1 MAVSKKLKSIYMNI
15 FEKPETFAANTIS
28 KYQERRNL
36 RKNLDRSF
44 KLTQEQ
50 KRQIKEFWKPY
61 CRVSPKWAQYYAAK
75 NGQFDPRYI
84 PNDLYYTKIDQHF
97 NSRKLGYGFNDKNYY
112 SKIFAG
118 IRQPEVVVRKI
129 NGLIFD
135 GDYHQ
140 LSPEAAKALILE
152 NSEVICKPSQESGSG
167 RGIMFFDDKN
177 PNAVDAFLLD
187 KSYDDYV
194 VQRLVEQHSDMD
206 KVHKGSLNCIRI
218 TSILFGDGVHILSSV
233 LRMGFGNSKVDNATA
248 KDNAAYDGM
257 SCGIDANGRLKKYAH
272 GYNTGAA
279 CEKHPDGLTFEG
291 FQIPSY
297 DKAIELV
304 KTAHPL
310 ITHFRLVSWDIAI
323 DKSGEPVLI
332 EANMRKG
339 GINFHQF
346 NNGPIFAGGG
356 GIPTLPSECLMRC
369 LEIENL

>member
-15 FEKPETFAANTIS
+15 FEKPETFAANRIS
-28 KYQERRNL
+28 KYQERKNL

-44 KLTQEQ
+44 KLTREQ
-50 KRQIKEFWKPY
+50 NRQIKEFWKPY

-135 GDYHQ
+135 SDYHQ

-152 NSEVICKPSQESGSG
+152 NPEVICKPSQESGSG

-177 PNAVDAFLLD
+177 PDAVDAFLLD

-218 TSILFGDGVHILSSV
+218 TSILFEDGVHILSSV

-279 CEKHPDGLTFEG
+279 CEKYPDGLTFEG

-310 ITHFRLVSWDIAI
+310 IAHFRLVSWDIAI

-356 GIPTLPSECLMRC
+356 IPTLPSECLMRC